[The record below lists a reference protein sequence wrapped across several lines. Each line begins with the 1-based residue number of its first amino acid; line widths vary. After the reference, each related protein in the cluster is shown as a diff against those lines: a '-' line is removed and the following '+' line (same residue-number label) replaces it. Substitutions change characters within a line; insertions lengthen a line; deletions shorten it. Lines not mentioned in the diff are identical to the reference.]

1 MSKFLDI
8 RAKHL
13 VRASLLLHMR
23 CKFKLERSL
32 VLAVLVSLCWLAQGM
47 GQANF
52 GNSTDLEPFLRHYP
66 SLWSAEPGISKSVK
80 SHRSLMVGLVTA
92 VYELGLAFGGLST
105 YFVGDRLGRKKTTIF
120 ASAVVI
126 IGVVVE
132 SSSYHMAQLYVG
144 RVVAGLGIGAFTATV
159 PAWLTETVSA
169 KKRGAFVFLGGGFG
183 ITGVA
188 TASWICLGMVIN
200 QKTHEVA
207 WRLPLAVQGMV
218 AAVVTFATF
227 FLDESPRTLLR
238 HNKPE
243 DALRIMRK
251 YRNEAELQFVEEEYR
266 EMVQAY
272 KNEILA
278 KDKSPWKFNQ
288 HKQFRR
294 TVSAIV
300 LSGLCQLAGINLITF
315 YGSRIFQAIGLST
328 VRSRVALA
336 GLQTWQA
343 LCAIA
348 AIWFVSR
355 FGRRKLL
362 LGGSATMCI
371 CFCCCAGLD
380 SSSNQNTK
388 YGILA
393 FDAIQLAAFP
403 IGLFLNP
410 FLIGSEIS
418 GLLCRSAVL
427 ACVSFTNW
435 TMNFVIAL
443 VTPLGFDNL
452 GYKYYIVYVCT
463 NAALF
468 VFAFLFIPDTSGLTV
483 EEVDQAYVDSQT
495 PFDIVK
501 CVEAVRQ
508 AGHVPPEVLQAK
520 GDEKGSVHMIENIKE
535 DLKSD
540 LSF

>member
-1 MSKFLDI
+1 MGFVFKF
-8 RAKHL
+8 
-13 VRASLLLHMR
+13 
-23 CKFKLERSL
+23 ERSL
-32 VLAVLVSLCWLAQGM
+32 KLAFLVSLCWLAQGM

-52 GNSTDLEPFLRHYP
+52 GNSTDLEPFLRHFP
-66 SLWSAEPGISKSVK
+66 SLWSSEPGISKSEK
-80 SHRSLMVGLVTA
+80 SHRSLIVGLVTA

-105 YFVGDRLGRKKTTIF
+105 YFVGDRLGRRNTTLL
-120 ASAVVI
+120 ASAFVI

-132 SSSYHMAQLYVG
+132 SSSYQIAQLYVG

-169 KKRGAFVFLGGGFG
+169 KRRGAFVFLGGGFG

-207 WRLPLAVQGMV
+207 WRLPLAVQGIV
-218 AAVVTFATF
+218 AAIVTFATF

-243 DALRIMRK
+243 EALRIMRK
-251 YRNEAELQFVEEEYR
+251 YRNESELRFVEEEYR

-272 KNEILA
+272 KNETLTM
-278 KDKSPWKFNQ
+278 DRNPWRFNQ

-300 LSGLCQLAGINLITF
+300 LSGLCQMSGINLITF
-315 YGSRIFQAIGLST
+315 YGSRIFQQIGLST

-343 LCAIA
+343 LCAFA
-348 AIWFVSR
+348 AIWFVTK
-355 FGRRKLL
+355 FGRRKLV

-380 SSSNQNTK
+380 SSSNQSTR

-435 TMNFVIAL
+435 AMNFVLAL

-452 GYKYYIVYVCT
+452 GYKYYTVYVCT

-468 VFAFLFIPDTSGLTV
+468 VFAYLFIPDTSGLTV
-483 EEVDQAYVDSQT
+483 EEVDQAYVNSKN

-501 CVEAVRQ
+501 CAEAVRQ
-508 AGHVPPEVLQAK
+508 AGHVPPEILQASK
-520 GDEKGSVHMIENIKE
+520 DEQGSVNIIEYTK
-535 DLKSD
+535 DDTKFSR

>member
-1 MSKFLDI
+1 MKLNFKF
-8 RAKHL
+8 
-13 VRASLLLHMR
+13 
-23 CKFKLERSL
+23 ERSM
-32 VLAVLVSLCWLAQGM
+32 VLALLVSLCWLAQGM

-52 GNSTDLEPFLRHYP
+52 GNSTDLEPFLRHYL
-66 SLWSAEPGISKSVK
+66 SLWSKEPGISKSLK
-80 SHRSLMVGLVTA
+80 AHRSLMVGLVTA
-92 VYELGLAFGGLST
+92 VYELGLGFGGLST
-105 YFVGDRLGRKKTTIF
+105 YFIGDKLGRKRTTIF
-120 ASAVVI
+120 ASAIVI
-126 IGVVVE
+126 IGVVIE
-132 SSSYHMAQLYVG
+132 SSAFHMVQLYVG

-183 ITGVA
+183 ISGVA
-188 TASWICLGMVIN
+188 TASWICVGMVVN

-218 AAVVTFATF
+218 AAIVTCATF

-238 HNKPE
+238 HNKPAE
-243 DALRIMRK
+243 ALRVMRK
-251 YRNEAELQFVEEEYR
+251 YRNEVEQLSLKEEYC

-272 KNEILA
+272 ENETLT

-294 TVSAIV
+294 TVTAIV
-300 LSGLCQLAGINLITF
+300 LSGLCQMAGINLITF
-315 YGSRIFQAIGLST
+315 YGSRIFQDIGLSST
-328 VRSRVALA
+328 RSRIALA

-343 LCAIA
+343 LCAFV

-355 FGRRKLL
+355 FGRRNLL
-362 LGGSATMCI
+362 LGSSATMCI
-371 CFCCCAGLD
+371 CFCCCAGLA
-380 SSSNQNTK
+380 SSSNQSTQ
-388 YGILA
+388 YAILA

-410 FLIGSEIS
+410 FLIGSEIA
-418 GLLCRSAVL
+418 GLFCRSAVL

-435 TMNFVIAL
+435 TMNFVLAL

-452 GYKYYIVYVCT
+452 GYKYYIVYTCT

-468 VFAFLFIPDTSGLTV
+468 LFAFLFIPDTSGLTV
-483 EEVDQAYVDSQT
+483 EEVDKAYVDSQT

-501 CVEAVRQ
+501 CVEAIRQ

-520 GDEKGSVHMIENIKE
+520 HDGKESVHMAENIE
-535 DLKSD
+535 DDTKSHHQY
-540 LSF
+540 F